1 MLSLTPLRMSF
12 PYTDTVRVDG
22 HAYAA
27 ADVRRVLGPYVSA
40 ARQARIAAVAAVRT
54 FGLVPVLDGLT
65 DAGNVHAVLRSAEGL
80 GYGAAHLVGLGGE
93 AAAIAEAAPAGGPDP
108 ETVRSARRASRGAA
122 SWLAVAA
129 WPTPEAYLAE
139 ARARGLAVATLD
151 VGAGAVP
158 VESYDFSVPTAL
170 VLGNER
176 SGPSPAFRAAAD
188 AALMLP
194 MDGFVESY
202 NVSVAAALVLFHA
215 RADRR
220 ARTGRAGDLTADER
234 ERLVAHLTVRAV
246 QHAGPILRH
255 ALG

>member
-1 MLSLTPLRMSF
+1 MPF
-12 PYTDTVRVDG
+12 PYTDTVTVDG
-22 HAYAA
+22 RPYAA
-27 ADVRRVLGPYVSA
+27 ADVRRVLAPYVSA
-40 ARQARIAAVAAVRT
+40 ARAARLEAVAAART
-54 FGLVPVLDGLT
+54 FGIVPVLDGLT

-93 AAAIAEAAPAGGPDP
+93 AAAIAEAAPAAGPDP

-122 SWLAVAA
+122 AWLAVEA
-129 WPTPEAYLAE
+129 WPRPEAYLAD
-139 ARARGLAVATLD
+139 ARARGFAVATLD
-151 VGAGAVP
+151 VAAGAVP
-158 VESYDFSVPTAL
+158 VEQYDFSVPTVL

-176 SGPSPAFRAAAD
+176 SGPSEAFRAQAD

-220 ARTGRAGDLTADER
+220 ARTGRAGDLTPDEQAT
-234 ERLVAHLTVRAV
+234 LVAHLTVRAV
-246 QHAGPILRH
+246 QHPGPILRR